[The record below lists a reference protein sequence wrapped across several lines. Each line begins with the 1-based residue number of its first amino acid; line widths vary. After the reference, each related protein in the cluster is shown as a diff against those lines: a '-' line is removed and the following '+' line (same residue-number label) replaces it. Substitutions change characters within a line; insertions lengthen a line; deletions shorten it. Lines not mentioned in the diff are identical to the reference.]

1 MRACLSTCICGGIFG
16 LSILIAPACGDPVL
30 SASQLK
36 GANIHT
42 NLVSELQA
50 KQGSGPEGPVTIE
63 FDWNV
68 SFLSGEKISW
78 TYRPTIR
85 ARGANQRGNASGST
99 SGLGETWQT
108 TDGDAMWQFSD
119 GDLTFVR
126 SYRGGAMRIIMT
138 IRRDGAN
145 LTCDAVSEFAR
156 DVEQHDLIIDSP
168 IDGTPFTI
176 SSWKLVSS
184 HCEVTSPSV
193 DPSTDRS
200 HAHQTPSFDGIW
212 QASVVCEKEG
222 AIPGWSHQFIGRV
235 RNNVFHGDLGQ
246 EGKPGWFTY
255 DGTIERD
262 GNAKLIQKGLVG
274 DSSNA
279 LGHAR
284 PGTSFAWPFAGRF
297 QQSRGTALRVA
308 GRTCHMDLVKIDLVK
323 Q

>member
-1 MRACLSTCICGGIFG
+1 MRGPIQSSLSQCGGLDES
-16 LSILIAPACGDPVL
+16 LSLYMHLRRDFRLEHAHRASLRRSVL

-42 NLVSELQA
+42 NLVTELQA
-50 KQGSGPEGPVTIE
+50 AQGSGPEGPVTIE

-78 TYRPTIR
+78 TYRPTT
-85 ARGANQRGNASGST
+85 ACGGNQRGNASGST

-156 DVEQHDLIIDSP
+156 DVEQHDLIIDLP

-212 QASVVCEKEG
+212 QASVVCRREG

-235 RNNVFHGDLGQ
+235 RNNVFHGDLRAGR
-246 EGKPGWFTY
+246 K
-255 DGTIERD
+255 
-262 GNAKLIQKGLVG
+262 AGLVH
-274 DSSNA
+274 
-279 LGHAR
+279 L
-284 PGTSFAWPFAGRF
+284 
-297 QQSRGTALRVA
+297 
-308 GRTCHMDLVKIDLVK
+308 
-323 Q
+323 